1 MNGSRFCSHFNT
13 SNVTIQQIVQ
23 LLDLAFNLI
32 SIHLMLLFNEKG
44 RKYLEDCYRN
54 FNTSNVTIQ
63 PYRNTH
69 SFKIFYISIHLMLL
83 FNGKIDVEDEEEGLF
98 QYI

>member
-1 MNGSRFCSHFNT
+1 
-13 SNVTIQQIVQ
+13 
-23 LLDLAFNLI
+23 
-32 SIHLMLLFNEKG
+32 MLLFNEKG